1 MSEQFSL
8 FGGTPAAAKKEPNI
22 IYFDLETMRA
32 ADEVG
37 GWSNIKKMGMAVGVC
52 YESNTK
58 KYHVFE
64 EHQVADL
71 VNLLRSGD
79 LVVGFNHIRF
89 DYEVLRGYN
98 NTFDFNKLPSF
109 DMLIDLNDILGHRI
123 KLDTIA
129 KNTLGISKSADG
141 LQSLQWFKEGKM
153 DLIKE
158 YCQQDVKVTMD
169 VFQHGVTKGFVNI
182 DKFGDVIKVPVQ
194 WNIEK
199 ILSKFKPATNG
210 LF

>member
-8 FGGTPAAAKKEPNI
+8 FGPQPTEKKDPNI
-22 IYFDLETMRA
+22 IYFDLETMRG

-52 YESNTK
+52 FESAAK

-71 VNLLRSGD
+71 INLLRSAD
-79 LVVGFNHIRF
+79 LIVGFNHIRF

-98 NTFDFNKLPSF
+98 AFDFNKLPSF
-109 DMLIDLNDILGHRI
+109 DMLIDLNDRLGHRV
-123 KLDTIA
+123 KLDSVA
-129 KNTLGISKSADG
+129 KSTLGVSKSADG

-158 YCQQDVKVTMD
+158 YCQQDVKVTKD
-169 VFQHGVTKGFVNI
+169 VFEYGVKNQFVNI
-182 DKFGDVIKVPVQ
+182 DNFGTAKKVPVE
-194 WNIEK
+194 WNIDK
-199 ILSKFKPATNG
+199 IVSKFKTISNG
-210 LF
+210 LL

>member
-1 MSEQFSL
+1 MSDQFSL
-8 FGGTPAAAKKEPNI
+8 FGPAPTQTKKQPNI
-22 IYFDLETMRA
+22 VYFDLETMRG

-52 YESNTK
+52 YETATK

-64 EHQVADL
+64 EHQVAEL
-71 VNLLRSGD
+71 INLLKSAD
-79 LVVGFNHIRF
+79 LIVGFNHIRF

-98 NTFDFNKLPSF
+98 SFDFNKLPSF
-109 DMLIDLNDILGHRI
+109 DMLIDLNDRLGHRV
-123 KLDTIA
+123 KLDSVA
-129 KNTLGISKSADG
+129 KSTLGISKSADG

-169 VFQHGVTKGFVNI
+169 VFEYGVKNQYVNI
-182 DKFGDVIKVPVQ
+182 DNFGTAKKVPVE
-194 WNIEK
+194 WNVDK
-199 ILSKFKPATNG
+199 IVSKFKVTSNG